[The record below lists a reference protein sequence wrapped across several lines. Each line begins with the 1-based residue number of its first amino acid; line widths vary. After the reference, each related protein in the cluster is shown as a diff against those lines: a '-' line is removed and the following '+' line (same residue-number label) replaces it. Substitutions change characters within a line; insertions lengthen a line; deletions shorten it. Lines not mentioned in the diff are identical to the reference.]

1 MSKMNRA
8 VFNVL
13 RNNINTKLS
22 PPDRLPW
29 DEGRRLWQE
38 YAKKELLKRS
48 KEKLVAMCIHECTLS
63 DVLPKDLS
71 DFREVPDTNKEKREQ
86 LLKEVDKAE
95 LLFLAG
101 DNTAVLALIDKLD
114 KL

>member
-13 RNNINTKLS
+13 RNTINEKLPT
-22 PPDRLPW
+22 PPYKH
-29 DEGRRLWQE
+29 WQAARIE
-38 YAKKELLKRS
+38 WKKYAEKELNKKSKKDIIEAALKGS
-48 KEKLVAMCIHECTLS
+48 IENLVEKRVE
-63 DVLPKDLS
+63 
-71 DFREVPDTNKEKREQ
+71 DFRQSQDTRKEKREQ

>member
-8 VFNVL
+8 VFSLL
-13 RNNINTKLS
+13 RNSINTKLPYPKHS
-22 PPDRLPW
+22 TWHAARAEW
-29 DEGRRLWQE
+29 TK
-38 YAKKELLKRS
+38 YAEKEMLKKS
-48 KEKLVAMCIHECTLS
+48 KQDIVREALNGDLENLVEKSVE
-63 DVLPKDLS
+63 
-71 DFREVPDTNKEKREQ
+71 DFRLAQDTNKEKREQ
-86 LLKEVDKAE
+86 LLMEVDKAE